1 MLHLRPASACC
12 KRFVAPERIVKNST
26 VSQEGRKLANSVGF
40 RDGSASVHTGCTM
53 MLTELRSLLDH
64 VAAGATAGDYT
75 KSIMDEN
82 ILGKPTRAARQET
95 ARRLQAL
102 YGLDP
107 HYPLFRLLRR
117 FWAANPESR
126 PMLAFLVAAAR
137 DSLLRETTLLVQE
150 IPLGQLVSPG
160 EIAKS
165 LEEKYPQRFSTTTR
179 LSTARNLA
187 SSWSQAGYLKGRA
200 KKSRT
205 RPQIPPG
212 VVAFALLIGY
222 LCGLR
227 GSLLLDC
234 IGTRLL
240 DCTMNTVMDLAME
253 ASQQGWLRF
262 KASGSVI
269 EISFPGLLTVAGEK
283 AAYESN

>member
-1 MLHLRPASACC
+1 MSSLYLWLPIGLSS
-12 KRFVAPERIVKNST
+12 VI

-40 RDGSASVHTGCTM
+40 RNGSASVHTGRTM
-53 MLTELRSLLDH
+53 MLAELRSLLDH
-64 VAAGATAGDYT
+64 VTAGATAGDYT

-107 HYPLFRLLRR
+107 QYPLFRLLRH

-137 DSLLRETTLLVQE
+137 DPLLRETTPLVQE
-150 IPLGQLVSPG
+150 IPLGQLVPSG
-160 EIAKS
+160 EIAKG
-165 LEEKYPQRFSTTTR
+165 LAEKYPQRFSITTQ

-200 KKSRT
+200 KKIRM
-205 RPQIPPG
+205 RPRITPS

-222 LCGLR
+222 LRGLR

-234 IGTRLL
+234 VWTRLL
-240 DCTMNTVMDLAME
+240 DCTMNTVTDLAME
-253 ASQQGWLRF
+253 ASKQGWLRF

-269 EISFPGLLTVAGEK
+269 EISFPGVLTGLGEK
-283 AAYESN
+283 PVYESY

>member
-1 MLHLRPASACC
+1 MGLSS
-12 KRFVAPERIVKNST
+12 VT
-26 VSQEGRKLANSVGF
+26 VSQEGRKLADSVGF
-40 RDGSASVHTGCTM
+40 RNGSASVHTGRTM
-53 MLTELRSLLDH
+53 MLAELGSLLDH

-107 HYPLFRLLRR
+107 HCTLFRLLRH

-137 DSLLRETTLLVQE
+137 DPLLRETTPLVQE
-150 IPLGQLVSPG
+150 IPLGQLVPSG
-160 EIAKS
+160 EIAKG
-165 LEEKYPQRFSTTTR
+165 LAEKYPQRFSTTTQ

-200 KKSRT
+200 KKIRT
-205 RPQIPPG
+205 RPHITPG
-212 VVAFALLIGY
+212 VVAFALLLGY
-222 LCGLR
+222 LRGLR

-234 IGTRLL
+234 IWTRLL
-240 DCTMNTVMDLAME
+240 DCTMNTVTDLAME
-253 ASQQGWLRF
+253 ASKQGWLRF

-269 EISFPGLLTVAGEK
+269 EISFPGLLTAAGEK
-283 AAYESN
+283 TAYESN